1 MRVTHL
7 SLLRTLLG
15 ASFWGLSG
23 TAAQAL
29 FQIYKFPVVG
39 LVTIRM
45 LLAGLVLLIIVRPA
59 IPVRPWLP
67 LIVLSVFGYAGSQ
80 LTYLGAIQFSNAAT
94 ATLLQFLFLPI
105 VAGYEALTG
114 RLRWSHRWTMTLI
127 LAAVGTFLLIGGATL
142 QILVTPAGLVF
153 GLLAALGGAY
163 YTLGSRRYVRNN
175 GSWWITTWGFIIG
188 GLATLPFGT
197 ASLLNYSLPSA
208 PDGLTQVLLLVG
220 FIVVFGT
227 MLAFGLYLSGLQ
239 RLSATEIGVASS
251 AEPIM
256 SATAAYVF
264 LGVVLTVSQYLG
276 GALILA
282 AVILV
287 ASRRDS
293 AGSISTAPEHT
304 KYGWTESISPR
315 LNAYV
320 QTMA

>member
-1 MRVTHL
+1 VRLTHL
-7 SLLRTLLG
+7 SLLQTLLG
-15 ASFWGLSG
+15 ASLWGLSG

-45 LLAGLVLLIIVRPA
+45 LLAGLALLIIVRPT
-59 IPVRPWLP
+59 IPARPWLP
-67 LIVLSVFGYAGSQ
+67 LIMLSVFGYAGSQ

-114 RLRWSHRWTMTLI
+114 KLRWSHRWSMTLL

-142 QILVTPAGLVF
+142 QILVTQAGLLL

-163 YTLGSRRYVRNN
+163 YTLGSRRYVQ
-175 GSWWITTWGFIIG
+175 GQSSWWITTWGFLIG
-188 GLATLPFGT
+188 GLFTLPFGT
-197 ASLLNYSLPSA
+197 LSFLNYSLPSTGA
-208 PDGLTQVLLLVG
+208 ALAQLLFLVG
-220 FIVVFGT
+220 FVIVFGT
-227 MLAFGLYLSGLQ
+227 ILAFGLYLSGLQ

-251 AEPIM
+251 SEPIM
-256 SATAAYVF
+256 SAAAAYVF
-264 LGVVLTVSQYLG
+264 LGVILTTSQYFG

-282 AVILV
+282 AVMLA

-293 AGSISTAPEHT
+293 TASNQEILW
-304 KYGWTESISPR
+304 KKGE
-315 LNAYV
+315 
-320 QTMA
+320 M